1 MSTRSYS
8 AEELL
13 DSMPQA
19 VEEMFK
25 VPQTFEDE
33 PFSDKWPF
41 ASEVKKTLGAWG
53 YIIEADPAG
62 RRYSSGRQVLVFT
75 FYKGNGSAR
84 QVLATHDGMCL
95 TSKKGNPYHV
105 VSKTSRRDAG
115 TSTV

>member
-1 MSTRSYS
+1 MSTRSYA

-13 DSMPQA
+13 EVIPQA
-19 VEEMFK
+19 FDEMFK

-33 PFSDKWPF
+33 PFSEKWPF

-75 FYKGNGSAR
+75 FYSGNGAAR
-84 QVLATHDGMCL
+84 KILATHDGMCL
-95 TSKKGNPYHV
+95 QSKAGNPYHV
-105 VSKTSRRDAG
+105 VSKTSRRVAG
-115 TSTV
+115 TPSV